1 VSQLDANC
9 TAVCAHE
16 IDHGLQRLD
25 LAVIPQTQIS
35 SSNAATRVD
44 SSTFRQDETCS
55 PKRELPE
62 VNHMPG
68 RGSPRFSG
76 MLAHR
81 RYDNAIFQLQL
92 SKLQW
97 LKQQRLMD
105 SHDEI

>member
-1 VSQLDANC
+1 
-9 TAVCAHE
+9 
-16 IDHGLQRLD
+16 
-25 LAVIPQTQIS
+25 
-35 SSNAATRVD
+35 
-44 SSTFRQDETCS
+44 
-55 PKRELPE
+55 
-62 VNHMPG
+62 MPG

-92 SKLQW
+92 SKLQR